1 MPLSILDLLASGA
14 EHGTPVL
21 LSPASGLVFWSVLS
35 FSIVMIVLKK
45 FAWGPLQLALDER
58 ERKIRDGLNAA
69 ELARQEAAEI
79 ASQHAD
85 ELERVRKEAEL
96 ILEEARN
103 DAKGIV
109 DRANRD
115 ASKAAEESKAR
126 ALKEI
131 ELAREKAIDDMRQGA
146 IDLSMALAGK
156 VLAAEVDGG
165 RHRGLIDNFIK
176 DWEQN

>member
-1 MPLSILDLLASGA
+1 MPLSILDLLASGG
-14 EHGTPVL
+14 EGGL
-21 LSPASGLVFWSVLS
+21 LDPASGLVVWSVIS
-35 FSIVMIVLKK
+35 FSIVMVVLHRK
-45 FAWGPLQLALDER
+45 AWGPLQEAIDER
-58 ERKIRDGLNAA
+58 ETKIREGLNAA
-69 ELARQEAAEI
+69 ELARQEAEEI
-79 ASQHAD
+79 ASQHAE
-85 ELERVRKEAEL
+85 ELERVRREAEQ
-96 ILEEARN
+96 ILEEARS

-109 DRANRD
+109 DRAHKE

-156 VLAAEVDGG
+156 VLAAEVDAG